1 MIFKFLP
8 VGGVPFLATSPTDAQ
23 IRTEEDW
30 LKLHP
35 DAIKPSHSMFDLEN
49 VPQDMLFWLTM
60 LMLGKKDPRSVERI
74 LVTMYQSAGKAMEA
88 YCRAGVANRITAWGS
103 GRLLSLYMERLGLIT
118 QPQAFAFSDGLSVM
132 AGASIA
138 ESLTGIV
145 LPWSFSSEDTQFP
158 DQVTLAETGETKI
171 SGGSESRRSWRIGSG
186 RKYTGKEPK
195 EPKIT

>member
-1 MIFKFLP
+1 MIFNFLP

-23 IRTEEDW
+23 IKTEEEW
-30 LKLHP
+30 LRLHP

-49 VPQDMLFWLTM
+49 VSQDALFWLTM
-60 LMLGKKDPRSVERI
+60 IVLGKKDPRSVERI
-74 LVTMYQSAGKAMEA
+74 LTTMYQSAGKAMEA

-118 QPQAFAFSDGLSVM
+118 QPQAFSFSDGLSVM

-158 DQVTLAETGETKI
+158 DQVTLAETGETRI
-171 SGGSESRRSWRIGSG
+171 SGGYESRRMVSIGHKPVAV
-186 RKYTGKEPK
+186 RKEPK
-195 EPKIT
+195 TP